1 MATPEPIISVRNL
14 VNRFGRQ
21 VVHDGLDLDVMPG
34 EVLGIVGGSGSGKS
48 VLVHTM
54 LGLRRPTAGEV
65 LFEGKDISQMDE
77 AELRNVKRRYGVT
90 FQHGALFSAL
100 NVTANVQ
107 MPLREYLDLP
117 NVVLDQIAM
126 LRIRMVGLAPDAA
139 GKLPSQLSGGMIKRA
154 ALARA
159 LALDP
164 TLLFLDEP
172 TAGLDFPSRVQLWE
186 ILRQRCSDGLT
197 IVLTTQDLSEA
208 EDMATDGL
216 ILRSGEIAA
225 RGTVEQLRTR
235 AGSANMQLTFAN
247 ASAASAAVALIG
259 ATDATLDTT
268 GRQVSVM
275 TGNTL
280 ADSNAIL
287 ERLEQLAEPPLE
299 ISIGPPPLSELIM
312 RLGDNAQV
320 GATHA

>member
-1 MATPEPIISVRNL
+1 MEVVSV
-14 VNRFGRQ
+14 
-21 VVHDGLDLDVMPG
+21 
-34 EVLGIVGGSGSGKS
+34 SK
-48 VLVHTM
+48 
-54 LGLRRPTAGEV
+54 
-65 LFEGKDISQMDE
+65 
-77 AELRNVKRRYGVT
+77 RYGQRLALDTVT
-90 FQHGALFSAL
+90 FDVAAGSVFVLLGANGAGKTTLTRCMTTLTRFDSGTIRVAGHDTRTHPHRVRANIGL
-100 NVTANVQ
+100 VSQFPTLDETLTVTANLRTIADLMRMSATVARGRMGEVIETLGLTDVQ
-107 MPLREYLDLP
+107 SQ
-117 NVVLDQIAM
+117 VVQT
-126 LRIRMVGLAPDAA
+126 
-139 GKLPSQLSGGMIKRA
+139 LSGGYRRRVD
-154 ALARA
+154 LAVS
-159 LALDP
+159 LLGSP
-164 TLLFLDEP
+164 KVLFLDEP

>member
-1 MATPEPIISVRNL
+1 MQHTPVVEVVSV
-14 VNRFGRQ
+14 
-21 VVHDGLDLDVMPG
+21 
-34 EVLGIVGGSGSGKS
+34 SK
-48 VLVHTM
+48 
-54 LGLRRPTAGEV
+54 
-65 LFEGKDISQMDE
+65 
-77 AELRNVKRRYGVT
+77 RYGQRLALDTVT
-90 FQHGALFSAL
+90 FDVAAGSVFVLLGANGAGKTTLTRCMTTLTRFDSGTIRVAGHDTRTHPHRVRANIGL
-100 NVTANVQ
+100 VSQFPTLDETLTVTANLRTIADLMRMSATVARARMGEVIETLGLTDVQ
-107 MPLREYLDLP
+107 SQ
-117 NVVLDQIAM
+117 VVQT
-126 LRIRMVGLAPDAA
+126 
-139 GKLPSQLSGGMIKRA
+139 LSGGYRRRVD
-154 ALARA
+154 LAVS
-159 LALDP
+159 LLGSP
-164 TLLFLDEP
+164 KVLFLDEP